1 MKQLQC
7 NDVFLYL
14 SLTNCTADTER
25 TRIYN
30 KDILGFWLL
39 YKYICAKILNLISV
53 HVWGAAPMQS
63 LNTQLWHRGLYF
75 WSIFFLESW
84 YGPLSHRC
92 SKKHKPINAQ
102 AQTQDETHHLFL
114 RKDTLAKDC
123 VIQGNCF
130 VHNMETRQGEYMD
143 YPIIYIKCTLH
154 ANQNIYLGS
163 PCPN

>member
-1 MKQLQC
+1 MRMKQLQC
-7 NDVFLYL
+7 HDIFLYP

-53 HVWGAAPMQS
+53 HVWGVAPMQS
-63 LNTQLWHRGLYF
+63 LNTQLWNRGLYF

-123 VIQGNCF
+123 VIQSR
-130 VHNMETRQGEYMD
+130 VTVLSITWKQGRVS
-143 YPIIYIKCTLH
+143 IWTIL
-154 ANQNIYLGS
+154 
-163 PCPN
+163 